1 MIPEL
6 DEARSHSRERKTC
19 FVSRK
24 AAVKSVSGDGCGG
37 CEGTRWHGRGM
48 TAEILW
54 NLLEGKREIELPRDL
69 QESACEDVGL
79 D

>member
-1 MIPEL
+1 M
-6 DEARSHSRERKTC
+6 
-19 FVSRK
+19 
-24 AAVKSVSGDGCGG
+24 KSVSGDGCGG